1 MEITCIILYQFFT
14 ISMKSNVYIRKRRNK
29 GVKAN
34 TESLYL
40 DFYPPVEL
48 PGRKTKS
55 RRLTLKLFK
64 YINPK
69 KAEEKEHNRKVDQES
84 EIIRARYLQLYGSK
98 SILTNFERELHEQN
112 ELSKQSF
119 KAFYQ
124 EEMKKRSEN
133 TLEQWITFGELNP
146 RLVEEFRTYLLNY
159 ESPITKKTIHQ
170 NTAQTYFKPF
180 RAALNAAHRYGY
192 LMKDICK
199 QVSDIPSL
207 ETKREFLSIDEIKR
221 LIATP
226 CSDDVIRRASIIAIY
241 SGLRHS
247 DMIRLQWSNICED
260 SEGMHIEL
268 RQKKTAG
275 LLHIPIKDTA
285 IHYLGER
292 DADESLVFETLKNKK
307 EYNNVIAEWVQAAG
321 IKKNITFHCFRHSFA
336 MMLLQSGVG
345 IYELSRMLGHKSL
358 TMTQVYLRMLDED
371 RRKAINKIP
380 I

>member
-1 MEITCIILYQFFT
+1 
-14 ISMKSNVYIRKRRNK
+14 
-29 GVKAN
+29 
-34 TESLYL
+34 
-40 DFYPPVEL
+40 
-48 PGRKTKS
+48 
-55 RRLTLKLFK
+55 
-64 YINPK
+64 
-69 KAEEKEHNRKVDQES
+69 
-84 EIIRARYLQLYGSK
+84 
-98 SILTNFERELHEQN
+98 
-112 ELSKQSF
+112 
-119 KAFYQ
+119 
-124 EEMKKRSEN
+124 
-133 TLEQWITFGELNP
+133 
-146 RLVEEFRTYLLNY
+146 
-159 ESPITKKTIHQ
+159 
-170 NTAQTYFKPF
+170 
-180 RAALNAAHRYGY
+180 
-192 LMKDICK
+192 
-199 QVSDIPSL
+199 
-207 ETKREFLSIDEIKR
+207 
-221 LIATP
+221 
-226 CSDDVIRRASIIAIY
+226 
-241 SGLRHS
+241 
-247 DMIRLQWSNICED
+247 MIRLQWSNICED